1 MLVGFGRT
9 EHQKLD
15 LFSVLSDPLI
25 LGKCGLM
32 ERNEEKLGWRLL
44 ETLYEVGRAD
54 IQATPEVLATWLAVP
69 EQSVQELLTRLD
81 AQGLVDGTRCRLS
94 MQGLVL
100 AVSLHGA
107 QKLSTQS
114 WAA

>member
-1 MLVGFGRT
+1 VLVGFGRT

-15 LFSVLSDPLI
+15 RFSVLSDPSGSREI
-25 LGKCGLM
+25 VLM
-32 ERNEEKLGWRLL
+32 DCDEEKLGWRLL

-54 IQATPEVLATWLAVP
+54 IQATPELLVRCLGVP
-69 EQSVQELLTRLD
+69 EQRVQELLARLD
-81 AQGLVDGTRCRLS
+81 AQGLVDGARCRLS

-107 QKLSTQS
+107 QKLAMQS
-114 WAA
+114 KAA

>member
-1 MLVGFGRT
+1 M
-9 EHQKLD
+9 Q
-15 LFSVLSDPLI
+15 
-25 LGKCGLM
+25 
-32 ERNEEKLGWRLL
+32 NNQEKLGWRLL

-54 IQATPEVLATWLAVP
+54 IQATPEVLATWLDVP
-69 EQSVQELLTRLD
+69 ETRVQQLLARLD
-81 AQGLVDGTRCRLS
+81 AQGLVDGARCRLS

-114 WAA
+114 VAA

>member
-1 MLVGFGRT
+1 M
-9 EHQKLD
+9 Q
-15 LFSVLSDPLI
+15 
-25 LGKCGLM
+25 
-32 ERNEEKLGWRLL
+32 NNQEKLGWRLL

-54 IQATPEVLATWLAVP
+54 VQATPEVLATWLDVP
-69 EQSVQELLTRLD
+69 ETRVQQLLARLD
-81 AQGLVDGTRCRLS
+81 VQGLVDGARCRLS

-114 WAA
+114 VAA

>member
-1 MLVGFGRT
+1 M
-9 EHQKLD
+9 QN
-15 LFSVLSDPLI
+15 
-25 LGKCGLM
+25 
-32 ERNEEKLGWRLL
+32 NEEKLGWRVL

-54 IQATPEVLATWLAVP
+54 IQATPEVLATWLDVP
-69 EQSVQELLTRLD
+69 ETRVQRLLAGLD
-81 AQGLVDGTRCRLS
+81 AQGLVDGPRCRLS

-114 WAA
+114 AAA

>member
-1 MLVGFGRT
+1 M
-9 EHQKLD
+9 Q
-15 LFSVLSDPLI
+15 
-25 LGKCGLM
+25 
-32 ERNEEKLGWRLL
+32 NNQEKLGWRLL

-54 IQATPEVLATWLAVP
+54 IQATPEVLATWLDVR
-69 EQSVQELLTRLD
+69 ETRVQQLLARLD
-81 AQGLVDGTRCRLS
+81 AQGLVDGARCRLS

-114 WAA
+114 VAA

>member
-1 MLVGFGRT
+1 VGFGHT

-15 LFSVLSDPLI
+15 RFSVLSDL
-25 LGKCGLM
+25 LCLM
-32 ERNEEKLGWRLL
+32 ENNEEKLGWRLL

-54 IQATPEVLATWLAVP
+54 IQATPQVLATWLDVP
-69 EQSVQELLTRLD
+69 ATRVQELLAELD
-81 AQGLVDGTRCRLS
+81 AQGLVDGARCRLS

-107 QKLSTQS
+107 QKLSMQS
-114 WAA
+114 VAA